1 MSIRT
6 LALIAV
12 VTLLTGAVFF
22 QFSSHDEHAH
32 RIEIEPIA
40 FGKGGECE
48 ACSMY
53 VSEQPGPRAQLIYK
67 AGERRFFCSL
77 GDLLSFLTLPSP
89 HGRPV
94 QIWVE
99 AMPADIS
106 PNIHSS
112 DPQPWVKAE
121 SARYVTGIER
131 GGVMG
136 MPALSFASSA
146 HAVQFIE
153 QHGGEINDWRA
164 LKRVHKIY
172 QQGKHR

>member
-1 MSIRT
+1 MSVRMLSLIVAA
-6 LALIAV
+6 ALLI
-12 VTLLTGAVFF
+12 GAVFF

-53 VSEQPGPRAQLIYK
+53 VAEQPGPRAQLIYK

-89 HGRPV
+89 HGLPV

-99 AMPADIS
+99 AMPADTS
-106 PNIHSS
+106 PNTHSRA
-112 DPQPWVKAE
+112 PQPWVKAE
-121 SARYVTGIER
+121 GARYVTGIDR
-131 GGVMG
+131 GAVMG
-136 MPALSFASSA
+136 MPALSFASNI
-146 HAVQFIE
+146 HAERFTS
-153 QHGGEINDWRA
+153 QHGGDVNDWGA
-164 LKRVHKIY
+164 LKQAHNLY
-172 QQGKHR
+172 MQGKHR

>member
-1 MSIRT
+1 MRT
-6 LALIAV
+6 LSLIAIF
-12 VTLLTGAVFF
+12 TLLIGAAYF
-22 QFSSHDEHAH
+22 QFSSHDEHTH

-89 HGRPV
+89 HGLPV

-99 AMPADIS
+99 AMPADTP
-106 PNIHSS
+106 PNTHSS

-121 SARYVTGIER
+121 SARYVTGIDR
-131 GGVMG
+131 GAVMG
-136 MPALSFASSA
+136 MPALSFASKT
-146 HAVQFIE
+146 HAEQFTG
-153 QHGGEINDWRA
+153 QHGGDVNDWGA
-164 LKRVHKIY
+164 LKRVHNLY
-172 QQGKHR
+172 MQGKHR